1 MLRFCASDFQWN
13 AVLCGGACGRCAAR
27 LFDRMLVGPR
37 SEIFQIL
44 ASKFEL
50 TRIGRMLQG
59 ILMLA
64 VAFWQSGVQWSFAK
78 ILTLVFMIIGG
89 TAVYSGL
96 FLLYAAFSFF
106 TLEGLEFMNVLTDGG
121 KEFGQYPLAVYGKAI
136 LTFCTVVVP
145 YAWFQQIPLDYLT
158 GNSGNI
164 LRMFAPLVCFVFI
177 IPCYAIWRF
186 GLRNYRSTGS

>member
-1 MLRFCASDFQWN
+1 
-13 AVLCGGACGRCAAR
+13 
-27 LFDRMLVGPR
+27 
-37 SEIFQIL
+37 
-44 ASKFEL
+44 
-50 TRIGRMLQG
+50 
-59 ILMLA
+59 
-64 VAFWQSGVQWSFAK
+64 
-78 ILTLVFMIIGG
+78 
-89 TAVYSGL
+89 
-96 FLLYAAFSFF
+96 
-106 TLEGLEFMNVLTDGG
+106 MNVLTDGG

-186 GLRNYRSTGS
+186 GLRNYRLVPERPIQTQEPSAPGEKFRPAFCFGVDRFHWIKYYKLYKLYFYY

>member
-1 MLRFCASDFQWN
+1 
-13 AVLCGGACGRCAAR
+13 
-27 LFDRMLVGPR
+27 
-37 SEIFQIL
+37 
-44 ASKFEL
+44 
-50 TRIGRMLQG
+50 
-59 ILMLA
+59 
-64 VAFWQSGVQWSFAK
+64 
-78 ILTLVFMIIGG
+78 
-89 TAVYSGL
+89 
-96 FLLYAAFSFF
+96 
-106 TLEGLEFMNVLTDGG
+106 MNVLTDGG